1 MKRKGGI
8 FKPSTLEMFVGDVEG
23 MKNSRTSLKGIGE
36 ARKQHTPKGNK
47 ACPQVR
53 GDAENR
59 SEKQRNWVAV
69 PGHLPLYL
77 LSTVGCL
84 L

>member
-8 FKPSTLEMFVGDVEG
+8 FKPSILEMFVGDDEG

-36 ARKQHTPKGNK
+36 TRKQHTPKGNK

-59 SEKQRNWVAV
+59 SEKTTKLGCSPRSFASV
-69 PGHLPLYL
+69 
-77 LSTVGCL
+77 ST
-84 L
+84 